1 MLGIPMVSRHVSIE
15 VTNSSSAP
23 SGSLGN
29 VGLEL
34 RPKPSRSKVCS
45 VRRALSESMLRIQ
58 RPTPPPKPCTIT
70 SGVRSFCSGLTVTV
84 QILFWFGRD
93 TYRAKNLFWRPEEA
107 RMPGEIN
114 DCDRKVILPGLLFRF
129 LLTDPNPSQPLSAL
143 PFHNTL
149 TTNKDSLLDQM

>member
-15 VTNSSSAP
+15 VTNSFSAP

-34 RPKPSRSKVCS
+34 LPKPSRSKVCS

-70 SGVRSFCSGLTVTV
+70 KGVRSLSSGLTVTV
-84 QILFWFGRD
+84 QILFWFGSD
-93 TYRAKNLFWRPEEA
+93 TYRARNLFWRPEE
-107 RMPGEIN
+107 R
-114 DCDRKVILPGLLFRF
+114 RFRESNMSFF
-129 LLTDPNPSQPLSAL
+129 LTASSFCLDGHSSAL
-143 PFHNTL
+143 SLHSQTYL
-149 TTNKDSLLDQM
+149 TSHTSFPL